1 MLHIESEEVR
11 LLLLEG
17 NFGLE
22 KESLRVLGD
31 ATMAHTPDPFPY
43 DEHVTR
49 DFCENQV
56 EINTGVH
63 GSASGAVA
71 ELKFH
76 HERIVKTLRAKT
88 PREYLWPSSNPPI
101 IKDEDDVPVAY
112 FTGRHESKTVY
123 RNYLS
128 DKYGRYKMAFSGIHV
143 NYSFA
148 EKLLAANWRVHSGG
162 AALGEAYREHLSR
175 LYLDLAQGLVTYGWL
190 LTAVTAASP
199 VLDNSFFEHGFFGG
213 DTFTGMASVRSS
225 ELGYWNAFAP
235 IFDYSNER
243 SYAESIRSYVQ
254 RGFIRSPSELYYP
267 IRLKPHGENTL
278 ENLGKGIGHIELRM
292 FDLNPLSEIGLD
304 ERDVQFA
311 QLLIIWLASTPQ
323 RQLSERDQV
332 QAVQN
337 FKNAAR
343 YDLKTVKILTPSG
356 ESATVA
362 DEGARI
368 IKMIW
373 DFFRNLPESKDP
385 NGKEA
390 PPFPEVSGEAQ
401 GGEATIK
408 KIERLLAFEF
418 RKMVEPEA
426 RYARQVR
433 KAWSEG
439 FLKGALE
446 QAKKFQGGA

>member
-31 ATMAHTPDPFPY
+31 ASMAHTPDPFPN
-43 DEHVTR
+43 DEHITR

-63 GSASGAVA
+63 RSVAGAVA

-76 HERIVKTLRAKT
+76 HDRVVKALQAKE
-88 PREYLWPSSNPPI
+88 PKEYLWPSSNPPI
-101 IKDEDDVPVAY
+101 IKDEADIPVAL
-112 FTGRHESKTVY
+112 FKGGGASKTVY

-148 EKLLAANWRVHSGG
+148 DNLLAADWKAHS
-162 AALGEAYREHLSR
+162 AANPGETSRERLSR
-175 LYLDLAQGLVTYGWL
+175 LYLDLAQGLVTYGWI

-199 VLDNSFFEHGFFGG
+199 VLDNSFLEHGFFGK
-213 DTFTGMASVRSS
+213 DVFTGMASVRSS
-225 ELGYWNAFAP
+225 ESGYWNAFAP
-235 IFDYSNER
+235 IFDYSDER
-243 SYAESIRSYVQ
+243 SYAESIRSYVR
-254 RGFIRSPSELYYP
+254 RGYIQAPSELYYP

-292 FDLNPLSEIGLD
+292 FDLNPLTDLGLD
-304 ERDVQFA
+304 ERDVLFA

-343 YDLKTVKILTPSG
+343 YDLRTVKILTPSG

-362 DEGARI
+362 EEGERI
-368 IKMIW
+368 IKMLW
-373 DFFRNLPESKDP
+373 DFFRNLPESKDLH
-385 NGKEA
+385 GTAA
-390 PPFPEVSGEAQ
+390 PPFPEASGEAAQ
-401 GGEATIK
+401 GGETTIK
-408 KIERLLAFEF
+408 KIEKLLAFEF

-426 RYARQVR
+426 RYARQIR

-446 QAKKFQGGA
+446 QAKRSQSG